1 MFELASMA
9 MLLHVQ
15 PHIKY
20 VPRVQSFI
28 HLMSSCSSDVLR
40 LSILVKE
47 IKTWKGY
54 ESTTSFVAFHLS
66 PYVYMVDYSYP
77 YTHA

>member
-1 MFELASMA
+1 MAELGCAII
-9 MLLHVQ
+9 LL
-15 PHIKY
+15 Y
-20 VPRVQSFI
+20 TVQSWY
-28 HLMSSCSSDVLR
+28 VLR